1 MIADVLREIAAE
13 LQAEAAISDR
23 PGQMGRLEALSER
36 LGNLAARTEDDILL
50 ACEWSDYRK
59 ETVSS
64 ANADAAHHAF
74 KAGWAAAC
82 GDTFEPG
89 PLR

>member
-1 MIADVLREIAAE
+1 MIADNLREMAAD
-13 LQAEAAISDR
+13 LRAEAAIADR
-23 PGQMGRLEALSER
+23 PGQLGRLEALADR
-36 LGNLAARTEDDILL
+36 LDGIAARTEDDILL

-64 ANADAAHHAF
+64 AHMDTAHRAF

-82 GDTFEPG
+82 GYTFEPG